1 MAKTKESKNQREV
14 KTVGR
19 QTAIVAA
26 RMLAEPDMSALDGHG
41 RVAVTRVWLGVNE
54 HAALYDRRQREAAGR
69 LVTDADREL
78 LGHLDDTEHPDLMAE
93 ARRRNAEIARDMEE
107 ALAPTLTEQ
116 VERTWPSLAVSDI
129 EALAGANQWT
139 TYQMAALMAACGEE

>member
-1 MAKTKESKNQREV
+1 
-14 KTVGR
+14 
-19 QTAIVAA
+19 
-26 RMLAEPDMSALDGHG
+26 
-41 RVAVTRVWLGVNE
+41 
-54 HAALYDRRQREAAGR
+54 
-69 LVTDADREL
+69 
-78 LGHLDDTEHPDLMAE
+78 MAE

>member
-1 MAKTKESKNQREV
+1 
-14 KTVGR
+14 
-19 QTAIVAA
+19 
-26 RMLAEPDMSALDGHG
+26 
-41 RVAVTRVWLGVNE
+41 
-54 HAALYDRRQREAAGR
+54 
-69 LVTDADREL
+69 
-78 LGHLDDTEHPDLMAE
+78 
-93 ARRRNAEIARDMEE
+93 MEE